1 MEFVDKQSGRRRSFD
16 QMDDTGLPF
25 SIFEGTTYD
34 QIYEEDNL
42 TDSEDIR
49 AIANYMYSD
58 LRDEVKI
65 RVRE

>member
-1 MEFVDKQSGRRRSFD
+1 
-16 QMDDTGLPF
+16 MDDTGLPF